1 MSSGSFMLRRK
12 ERRKRQFKHYN
23 MRRKIKAAER
33 EEKMISGTEKQE
45 VEMTDR
51 MVERADELDNAVYD
65 MLLTFLQLDSEE
77 AKEEFPWNIEI
88 IREVL
93 DFVYSVL
100 AREGKPVCNPYISDG
115 SYRCTL
121 SECGCRK
128 CSCQTTFMERERI
141 MGRVSEAMQLND
153 IEVTDNDGNKLL
165 VREPLTG
172 EEFEIAVKSI
182 DELGT
187 DFQSGDKAV
196 QQ

>member
-1 MSSGSFMLRRK
+1 
-12 ERRKRQFKHYN
+12 
-23 MRRKIKAAER
+23 
-33 EEKMISGTEKQE
+33 MISGTEKKE

-77 AKEEFPWNIEI
+77 AKKEFPWNITI

-93 DFVYSVL
+93 GFVCSVL
-100 AREGKPVCNPYISDG
+100 AREGKPVCSPYISDG

-128 CSCQTTFMERERI
+128 CSCQTTFMEQKRI
-141 MGRVSEAMQLND
+141 MRRISEAMQLND
-153 IEVTDNDGNKLL
+153 IEVTDNDGSRLL

-182 DELGT
+182 DEPGT
-187 DFQSGDKAV
+187 DFRTQDEEV